1 MAFENSLKG
10 STVYVRNDNVEQ
22 AMRKF
27 KKKMQ
32 DSGLIQELRD
42 REFYEKPTTKKKRKA
57 SAAKNRWQKK
67 IQSQQLPKKLYQ
79 YIITFTCDKYFC
91 KLLE

>member
-1 MAFENSLKG
+1 MAYDNPLKG

-32 DSGLIQELRD
+32 DSGLLQDLRD
-42 REFYEKPTTKKKRKA
+42 REFYEKPTATRKKKA
-57 SAAKNRWQKK
+57 SAAKNRWKK
-67 IQSQQLPKKLYQ
+67 KLQSQQLPKKLY
-79 YIITFTCDKYFC
+79 
-91 KLLE
+91 

>member
-1 MAFENSLKG
+1 MAYENPLKG

-32 DSGLIQELRD
+32 DSGLLQELRD
-42 REFYEKPTTKKKRKA
+42 REFYEKPTATRKKKA
-57 SAAKNRWQKK
+57 SAAKNRWKK
-67 IQSQQLPKKLYQ
+67 KVQSQKLPKKLY
-79 YIITFTCDKYFC
+79 
-91 KLLE
+91 

>member
-1 MAFENSLKG
+1 MAYDNPLKG

-32 DSGLIQELRD
+32 DSGLLQELRD
-42 REFYEKPTTKKKRKA
+42 REFYEKPTATRKKKA
-57 SAAKNRWQKK
+57 SAAKNRWKKK
-67 IQSQQLPKKLYQ
+67 IQSQQLPKKLY
-79 YIITFTCDKYFC
+79 
-91 KLLE
+91 

>member
-1 MAFENSLKG
+1 MAYDNSLKG

-32 DSGLIQELRD
+32 DSGLLQELRD
-42 REFYEKPTTKKKRKA
+42 RECYEKPTTLRKRKA
-57 SAAKNRWQKK
+57 SAAKNRWKK
-67 IQSQQLPKKLYQ
+67 KLQSQQLPKKLY
-79 YIITFTCDKYFC
+79 
-91 KLLE
+91 

>member
-1 MAFENSLKG
+1 LAYDNPLKG

-32 DSGLIQELRD
+32 DCGLLQELRD
-42 REFYEKPTTKKKRKA
+42 REHYEKPTATRKKKA
-57 SAAKNRWQKK
+57 SAAKNRWKKKVASQK
-67 IQSQQLPKKLYQ
+67 LPPKLY
-79 YIITFTCDKYFC
+79 
-91 KLLE
+91 

>member
-1 MAFENSLKG
+1 MAYDNPLKG

-32 DSGLIQELRD
+32 DCGLLQELRD
-42 REFYEKPTTKKKRKA
+42 REFYEKPTATRKKKA
-57 SAAKNRWQKK
+57 SAAKNRWKKKVASQK
-67 IQSQQLPKKLYQ
+67 LPPKLY
-79 YIITFTCDKYFC
+79 
-91 KLLE
+91 

>member
-1 MAFENSLKG
+1 MAYDNPLKG

-32 DSGLIQELRD
+32 DSGLLQELRD
-42 REFYEKPTTKKKRKA
+42 REFYEKPTSLRKRKA
-57 SAAKNRWQKK
+57 AAARSRWMKK
-67 IQSQQLPKKLYQ
+67 LRESELPKKMY
-79 YIITFTCDKYFC
+79 
-91 KLLE
+91 

>member
-10 STVYVRNDNVEQ
+10 STVYVKNENVEQ

-32 DSGLIQELRD
+32 DSGLLQELRD
-42 REFYEKPTTKKKRKA
+42 REFYEKPTATRKKKA
-57 SAAKNRWQKK
+57 SAAKNRWKKK
-67 IQSQQLPKKLYQ
+67 IQSQQLSKKLY
-79 YIITFTCDKYFC
+79 
-91 KLLE
+91 

>member
-10 STVYVRNDNVEQ
+10 STVYVKNDNVEQ

-32 DSGLIQELRD
+32 DSGLLQDLRD
-42 REFYEKPTTKKKRKA
+42 REFYEKPTATRKKKA
-57 SAAKNRWQKK
+57 SAAKNRWKKKVASQK
-67 IQSQQLPKKLYQ
+67 LPPKL
-79 YIITFTCDKYFC
+79 F
-91 KLLE
+91 

>member
-10 STVYVRNDNVEQ
+10 STVYVKNDNVEQ

-32 DSGLIQELRD
+32 DSGLLQDLRD
-42 REFYEKPTTKKKRKA
+42 REFYEKPTATRKKKA
-57 SAAKNRWQKK
+57 SAAKNRWKKK
-67 IQSQQLPKKLYQ
+67 IASQQLPKKLY
-79 YIITFTCDKYFC
+79 
-91 KLLE
+91 